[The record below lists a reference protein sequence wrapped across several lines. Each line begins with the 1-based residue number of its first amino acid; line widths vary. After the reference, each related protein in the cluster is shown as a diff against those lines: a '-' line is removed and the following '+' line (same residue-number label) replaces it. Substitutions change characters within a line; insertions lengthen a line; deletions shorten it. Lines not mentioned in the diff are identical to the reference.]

1 MSQFFVSLKKG
12 CWDLTAED
20 AKVHIFSERMTSVL
34 MDLIW
39 KAYSKQENQTYYVC
53 NTAFHVTVEAAD
65 ALNIVLVYKYE
76 LEFCMMLNK
85 AGKASIQ
92 DHFHLTSTPVF
103 TPSGTPLPEGRRL
116 TDDVDLRLREMA
128 AVFNGN

>member
-1 MSQFFVSLKKG
+1 MARFLVSFEDG
-12 CWDLTAED
+12 CWDLTSEYANL
-20 AKVHIFSERMTSVL
+20 HIFSEHMSSVL

-65 ALNIVLVYKYE
+65 ALNIVLIYQYE
-76 LEFCMMLNK
+76 LEYCVMLNK
-85 AGKASIQ
+85 AGKESIQ
-92 DHFHLTSTPVF
+92 DHFRLTSTPVF
-103 TPSGTPLPEGRRL
+103 TPSGTPLPEGSRL